1 LRSLPKVPTKMNG
14 GKSRN
19 EEMQRKNVLI
29 TGVSRGIGKAIK
41 EVLAEANQYD
51 LITPSRKELD
61 LASRASI
68 TSYFEKNKNQ
78 IDVLIN
84 DAGINVLKSIED
96 IQEKNIEEMLAVNLV
111 APIFLIQACVPFMK
125 SQKWGRIVNIS
136 SIWGI
141 SSKELRT
148 LYSATKFGLNGI
160 TKSLAR
166 ELGEYNILINAVC
179 PGYVNTELTNKNV
192 PAAEQEKIKATIPLR
207 RFAEPDEIAKLV
219 RFLIS
224 DENTYMTGQAILV
237 DGGFLA

>member
-1 LRSLPKVPTKMNG
+1 MH
-14 GKSRN
+14 
-19 EEMQRKNVLI
+19 RKNVLI
-29 TGVSRGIGKAIK
+29 TGVSRGIGEAIK
-41 EVLAEANQYD
+41 DVLTETNQYN

-61 LASRASI
+61 LASSSSI
-68 TSYFEKNKNQ
+68 KSYFDKNQTQ

-84 DAGINVLKSIED
+84 DAGVNILNSIED
-96 IQEKNIEEMLAVNLV
+96 IQQDTIEQMLAVNLV
-111 APIFLIQACVPFMK
+111 APLLLIQACVPSMK
-125 SQKWGRIVNIS
+125 AQKWGRIVNIS

-148 LYSATKFGLNGI
+148 LYSATKFGLNGV

-166 ELGEYNILINAVC
+166 ELGEYNILVNAIC

-207 RFAEPDEIAKLV
+207 RFADPVEIAILV
-219 RFLIS
+219 KFLIS
-224 DENTYMTGQAILV
+224 DENTYMTGQAILI